1 MLSVLVLS
9 HDDGF
14 RLECA
19 EALRQDGYRP
29 FLVTSESGV
38 TELFEGSGKIDAV
51 IVNANEPNE
60 ETHRV
65 LDYLAQ
71 FRPRV
76 SVLLT
81 CDYFNYWNDF
91 VTWLADG
98 CLVTPS
104 DKRGLSTT
112 IGELIAGRASR
123 MQKPEADGF
132 AVEWNG

>member
-19 EALRQDGYRP
+19 EALKQDGYQP
-29 FLVTSESGV
+29 FLAANENGV
-38 TELFEGSGKIDAV
+38 AELFEGSDQIDAV
-51 IVNANEPNE
+51 ILNADQPDE

-65 LDYLAQ
+65 LDYLTQ

-76 SVLLT
+76 SVLLL
-81 CDYFNYWNDF
+81 CDSFNYWNDF
-91 VTWLADG
+91 FTWLADC
-98 CLVTPS
+98 CLVTPL
-104 DKRGLSTT
+104 DKRGLCTT
-112 IGELIAGRASR
+112 IGELIAGRERHAH
-123 MQKPEADGF
+123 KPEADGF